1 MQCRANDWRA
11 LSARS
16 VRTNEWCTISARHV
30 HTNEWC
36 AVSARHVVVDMTSR
50 RARLRGETRVDN
62 GLRDRQRNTP
72 SHLSIALTGD
82 LRTRT
87 LKVYLPYPSVV
98 FGREVLVELIG
109 KVFGSLLPVHTE
121 LILLDAAAHPVE
133 SHVKGLGE
141 FPAHV
146 AGEDDVGGCAVGLDR
161 GGRLQVS
168 HFDEGCAYG
177 NSLLAVEE
185 NRSSFGFRGG
195 SHDGAD
201 SLTFGP

>member
-1 MQCRANDWRA
+1 
-11 LSARS
+11 
-16 VRTNEWCTISARHV
+16 
-30 HTNEWC
+30 
-36 AVSARHVVVDMTSR
+36 MTGE
-50 RARLRGETRVDN
+50 LR
-62 GLRDRQRNTP
+62 
-72 SHLSIALTGD
+72 I
-82 LRTRT
+82 RT
-87 LKVYLPYPSVV
+87 LKVYIPYPSVV
-98 FGREVLVELIG
+98 FGREVLGEVIS
-109 KVFGSLLPVHTE
+109 KVFGSLLPVQVE
-121 LILLDAAAHPVE
+121 LILFDLSAHPVE

-185 NRSSFGFRGG
+185 NRSIFGFRCA

-201 SLTFGP
+201 GLTFGEYQTIRGWSGADVG